1 MKTDLRLLLEDI
13 INKVIN
19 YHEKESRGMMFKLG
33 YGRLKITTHDDLFGI
48 SASLIDKED
57 LEAAKKWIDDKVSA
71 RHKEFLMRKYGLLKE
86 DNEHLKD
93 LEDDIKRGIR

>member
-19 YHEKESRGMMFKLG
+19 FNEKESRQLQFKLG
-33 YGRLKITTHDDLFGI
+33 YGRIKITTHDDPLGI
-48 SASLIDKED
+48 SACLIDKEE
-57 LEAAKKWIDDKVSA
+57 LEAAKKWIDKKISA
-71 RHKEFLMRKYGLLKE
+71 NCKEFLMRKYGLLKE

>member
-19 YHEKESRGMMFKLG
+19 YHEKEDRGMMFKLG
-33 YGRLKITTHDDLFGI
+33 YGRIKITTYDDPLGI
-48 SASLIDKED
+48 SACLIDKED
-57 LEAAKKWIDDKVSA
+57 LEAAKKWIDAKISA
-71 RHKEFLMRKYGLLKE
+71 RHKEFLIRRYGLIKN

-93 LEDDIKRGIR
+93 LEDDIKRGIK